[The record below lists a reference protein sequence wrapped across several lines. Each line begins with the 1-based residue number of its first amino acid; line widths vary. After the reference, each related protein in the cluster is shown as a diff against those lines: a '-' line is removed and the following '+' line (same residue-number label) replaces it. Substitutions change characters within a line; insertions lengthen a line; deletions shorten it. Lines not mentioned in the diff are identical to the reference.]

1 MINRRWQRGGREDVG
16 LIGNFAAAPRAE
28 AAVAQ
33 MLDAA
38 ERWLIERG
46 VQRVIA
52 PFGGDAFHGFAAQVD
67 AFDERAPIIA
77 RRGRRWRVA
86 FSSAQRLRF
95 RVDASVSTT
104 W

>member
-1 MINRRWQRGGREDVG
+1 
-16 LIGNFAAAPRAE
+16 
-28 AAVAQ
+28 
-33 MLDAA
+33 
-38 ERWLIERG
+38 
-46 VQRVIA
+46 VIA